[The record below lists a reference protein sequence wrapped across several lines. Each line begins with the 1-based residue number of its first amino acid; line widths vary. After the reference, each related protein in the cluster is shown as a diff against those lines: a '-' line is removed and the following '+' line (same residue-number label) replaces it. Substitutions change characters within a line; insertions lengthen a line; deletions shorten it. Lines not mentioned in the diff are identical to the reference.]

1 MPRAMQF
8 PDKIPVRV
16 PYGSA
21 GEIPATVGAL
31 VEDKAF
37 IEFIEA
43 WKRELRGSSR
53 EDKYLKWIMSG
64 SDLISS
70 DRMSVSA
77 LRQILRATLD
87 ATTAETKE
95 IEHPV
100 AAFELV
106 SIVDGFSQVAL
117 TRLPKRAKRE
127 LDTEL
132 TAVSGSVI
140 IFAYQAIRHHLGMPA
155 PTENT

>member
-1 MPRAMQF
+1 MPRAIQF
-8 PDKIPVRV
+8 PDTIPVRV
-16 PYGSA
+16 PYDKA
-21 GEIPATVGAL
+21 AAVPETVGAL
-31 VEDKAF
+31 LDDKAF
-37 IEFIEA
+37 TEFVEA
-43 WKRELRGSSR
+43 WKRELRGSAR

-87 ATTAETKE
+87 ATTAETKQ

-100 AAFELV
+100 PAFELM

-132 TAVSGSVI
+132 TAVSASVI
-140 IFAYQAIRHHLGMPA
+140 IFAYQAIRRHLGMPA
-155 PTENT
+155 PTEST

>member
-1 MPRAMQF
+1 MQF
-8 PDKIPVRV
+8 PDKVPVRV

-21 GEIPATVGAL
+21 AEVPETVGAL
-31 VEDKAF
+31 VDDKAF
-37 IEFIEA
+37 IDFIEA
-43 WKRELRGSSR
+43 WKRKLHGSPR
-53 EDKYLKWIMSG
+53 EDKYLKWIMSR

-77 LRQILRATLD
+77 LRQMLRTTLD
-87 ATTAETKE
+87 AVTGDTKE

-100 AAFELV
+100 PAFELV

-117 TRLPKRAKRE
+117 TRVPKRAKRE

-140 IFAYQAIRHHLGMPA
+140 IFAYQAIRRHLGMPA
-155 PTENT
+155 PTEST